1 MGREKTVGH
10 VTNAFALVI
19 SMGTIMLVVA
29 LAGLLGAC
37 CARYACR
44 ESFSH
49 ESALRAHLIALKH
62 GIGPLSVSKTAGM
75 CAAGNF

>member
-37 CARYACR
+37 CAR
-44 ESFSH
+44 
-49 ESALRAHLIALKH
+49 
-62 GIGPLSVSKTAGM
+62 
-75 CAAGNF
+75 